1 VTNLK
6 PAKLAGIESNGMI
19 LSASMKGGG
28 NEQLALLTPASDVP
42 LGSRVS

>member
-1 VTNLK
+1 MTNLK